1 MSCPYCQSTQVVK
14 RGLRKLRFE
23 TVQTYQCKQCGRRF
37 QEKKLPGK
45 SYAPQVI
52 YDALLLYHQGHSL
65 DETRRR
71 VNRRFKVKVGLSTIH
86 SWMKEYLF
94 LCPIH
99 SQREEFVDRAE
110 DVVFRKR
117 FDHENLDYE
126 FKYHRLKLEKKMRNR
141 FISLY
146 QYLKRFEQGCPDAFF
161 EVGKRCSHPLFET
174 NAASIAKK
182 SRNLSC
188 EMADFAVKAARN
200 NFQRHDLVEDFMLV
214 NDTATV
220 AVEVPVWYWEKGVDS
235 GVTGHIDVLQVRND
249 AVYILDYKPDAAKD
263 KKAAGQLYHYA
274 VALSFRAGVAFDR
287 IRCAWFDK
295 KDYIEFAPSKVK
307 ARLRS

>member
-1 MSCPYCQSTQVVK
+1 
-14 RGLRKLRFE
+14 
-23 TVQTYQCKQCGRRF
+23 VQTYFCKQCGRRF
-37 QEKKLPGK
+37 QDKKLLGK
-45 SYAPQVI
+45 SYAPKVV
-52 YDALLLYHQGHSL
+52 YEALVLYHQGFTL

-71 VNRRFKVKVGLSTIH
+71 VNKRFKVKVSLSTIH
-86 SWMKEYLF
+86 SWIKEYVF

-99 SQREEFVDRAE
+99 NQRNQIIYGGE

-126 FKYHRLKLEKKMRNR
+126 FKYHRLKLEKKVKKR
-141 FISLY
+141 FFSLY
-146 QYLKRFEQGCPDAFF
+146 QYLKRFEQGCPDTFF
-161 EVGKRCSHPLFET
+161 EVGKRCSRPLFET
-174 NAASIAKK
+174 NASSLAKK
-182 SRNLSC
+182 SRNLAC
-188 EMADFAVKAARN
+188 AMAGFAVKAARN
-200 NFQRHDLVEDFMLV
+200 NYQRHDLVEEFMLV

-249 AVYILDYKPDAAKD
+249 SVYILDYKPGTAKY

-295 KDYIEFAPSKVK
+295 DDYVEFAPDQVK
-307 ARLRS
+307 AKLKSVKKSDE